1 MHRIVFLLTRSTT
14 ITWGL
19 EARVLFLD
27 KEFLE
32 VVMDTNAEV
41 TNDLNTYKEVYN
53 QEDKWNNSPMLAR
66 LDSQDVTD

>member
-14 ITWGL
+14 TTWGM

-41 TNDLNTYKEVYN
+41 TNDLNTYKEVCN
-53 QEDKWNNSPMLAR
+53 QDEVKRNNSPILAR
-66 LDSQDVTD
+66 LDS